1 MMDEEYER
9 MKLEA
14 EEFKHE
20 EAMEK
25 LHKEI
30 DLLNN
35 ECNLA
40 CAHINDCDNEIERL
54 SCENERLKG
63 EGELADKVIAD
74 FSCEGERKNAVI
86 EQARKLLEGFRDSDN
101 FFAFGDLEAAI
112 VDLDSVSEG
121 LKQK

>member
-1 MMDEEYER
+1 MSTAQTVGESKVWVGKVLYIVPDPVADE
-9 MKLEA
+9 
-14 EEFKHE
+14 
-20 EAMEK
+20 
-25 LHKEI
+25 
-30 DLLNN
+30 
-35 ECNLA
+35 
-40 CAHINDCDNEIERL
+40 L
-54 SCENERLKG
+54 SRVLCEGERLKG